1 MRPTTPELI
10 PCKTCRRE
18 LTGLRVPDRSVDAAR
33 LAKDVEEDVVHGRCP
48 VSPTVALR
56 LPIAAEFTLKCAEI
70 ASTHIHLSSI
80 DDAREGLRVVGGG
93 QDGFATVRAGIKG
106 AQKPLTLIGGA
117 DDQGVHHLLGGE
129 ALQEEVG
136 EEQQQVNVSL
146 VFDCDVEH
154 SSEVLQ
160 SMAPWLESSS
170 WRGASLLNISCIEI
184 CDGGRERVASA
195 ASLCPLILHPGDSN
209 QAQESV
215 QGVHK
220 AAVEALMSV
229 RPSIALFLS
238 GHESERE
245 LRLAAARVAP
255 TQV

>member
-1 MRPTTPELI
+1 
-10 PCKTCRRE
+10 
-18 LTGLRVPDRSVDAAR
+18 LTSARVPDRSVDAAR
-33 LAKDVEEDVVHGRCP
+33 LAKDLEEDVMHGRCP

-56 LPIAAEFTLKCAEI
+56 LPTAPEFTLKCAEI

-80 DDAREGLRVVGGG
+80 DDAREGSRSVGAG
-93 QDGFATVRAGIKG
+93 QDGVAPVRVGIKV
-106 AQKPLTLIGGA
+106 APKPLAMIEGA
-117 DDQGVHHLLGGE
+117 DDEGVHLSGEEALKEEGGE
-129 ALQEEVG
+129 K
-136 EEQQQVNVSL
+136 QQQVNVSL

-170 WRGASLLNISCIEI
+170 RRGAPILNITCIEI
-184 CDGGRERVASA
+184 CDGGRERVGAA

-220 AAVEALMSV
+220 AAVEALFSV